1 MQMQDLLPSLFIT
14 FIDIQETRSTG
25 QYINAQRRKDTISS
39 RLIFP
44 LGSSGK
50 QPVETVPPLAED
62 KGRGRFVKWERTFK
76 VPDDRNCDY
85 DKGKG
90 LAYMMERRK
99 LHILCKTR

>member
-1 MQMQDLLPSLFIT
+1 M
-14 FIDIQETRSTG
+14 QETRSTG

-39 RLIFP
+39 MLIFP

-62 KGRGRFVKWERTFK
+62 KGRGRFVKW
-76 VPDDRNCDY
+76 DDRNYDY

-99 LHILCKTR
+99 LNILCKTR

>member
-1 MQMQDLLPSLFIT
+1 M
-14 FIDIQETRSTG
+14 QETRSTG

-39 RLIFP
+39 MLIFP

-50 QPVETVPPLAED
+50 QPVETVPPPLAED
-62 KGRGRFVKWERTFK
+62 KGRGRFVKWERSFK
-76 VPDDRNCDY
+76 VPDDRNYDY

-99 LHILCKTR
+99 LNILCKTR